1 VVEITVE
8 RETTNK
14 RKKWG
19 GRIVFFANF
28 EPNFLDAQAMKS
40 TP

>member
-1 VVEITVE
+1 VVEIMVE
-8 RETTNK
+8 REMTNK
-14 RKKWG
+14 RKKL
-19 GRIVFFANF
+19 GRKAGFFANF